1 MTRLGTDHSAEPQ
14 PLHTRAADDLK
25 FIRETM
31 ERAGSFTGV
40 PGKGWVAI
48 GATALAAAYL
58 ASTRTTPEAWLA
70 VWLGEAALA
79 LVVGSWALVRK
90 ARAVNMPLFRGAGW
104 RFLIS
109 LAPPFVAAAILTI
122 AFYRSPQ
129 LAALPGVWLILF
141 GAGVMTAGTF
151 SVRVVPLTGLCFML
165 IGTAALFAPADWG
178 DAFMAAGFGGLHIV
192 FGLIIARKYG
202 G

>member
-1 MTRLGTDHSAEPQ
+1 
-14 PLHTRAADDLK
+14 
-25 FIRETM
+25 
-31 ERAGSFTGV
+31 
-40 PGKGWVAI
+40 
-48 GATALAAAYL
+48 AAAYL

-79 LVVGSWALVRK
+79 LVVGSWALARK
-90 ARAVNMPLFRGAGW
+90 ARAVDMPLFRGAGW

-141 GAGVMTAGTF
+141 GAGVMTGGTF